1 MSEQIYQFSY
11 KIHDL
16 NDMLEQDKALIYKA
30 MEIREKAYAPYSSFW
45 VGASILLSNQQIITG
60 NNQENAAYP
69 SGLCAERT
77 ALFYAKANYPEEK
90 IIKIAICGDN
100 NKVPKGEITTPCGSC
115 RQALLEYEC
124 TQGAPITVFCASSQ
138 GKVLEVSSIKELLPF
153 CFELLYK

>member
-45 VGASILLSNQQIITG
+45 VGAAILLSNQQIITG

-69 SGLCAERT
+69 SGLCA
-77 ALFYAKANYPEEK
+77 
-90 IIKIAICGDN
+90 
-100 NKVPKGEITTPCGSC
+100 EITTPCGSC